1 VAGGVLAQQRHEV
14 LGVRSPAVLSRVW
27 SVATGIGWARASA
40 QAGALAVFAWPLHR
54 YRPETAGCENGAVS
68 EAAPC
73 AYVGVGRPPL
83 VLSELGRIYT

>member
-1 VAGGVLAQQRHEV
+1 MVRGDWHR
-14 LGVRSPAVLSRVW
+14 LGACIR
-27 SVATGIGWARASA
+27 TGR
-40 QAGALAVFAWPLHR
+40 ALAVFAWPLHR
-54 YRPETAGCENGAVS
+54 YRPETTGCENGAVS

>member
-1 VAGGVLAQQRHEV
+1 MAGGVLAQQRHEV

-54 YRPETAGCENGAVS
+54 YRPETAECENGAVS
-68 EAAPC
+68 AGPC
-73 AYVGVGRPPL
+73 AYVEVGRPPL